1 MQRST
6 RVTTSAAVA
15 VGLTLSVTAAA
26 SASDDTA
33 DARDTTISTLAAGQ
47 SNDLLEQL
55 VLAPVSSATIEA
67 ATAITDF
74 YADDDRFASVEV
86 SHDRTSVV
94 VHWHGE
100 TPDALEA
107 IATEAGFT
115 VQDTEY
121 VPGDLRSAAEQLLG
135 TETASGE
142 VVTTAVRPDGSGI
155 DVMLDTST
163 MASARGSASSVGAVE
178 ADLAVT
184 TGFPVAI
191 VESATVEEAS
201 RQWDTYAMGGSRIF
215 KWNLNTGQ
223 VGGRCSSSYAMHRH
237 LGDGSQLWSTSTAAH
252 CGVVGDNWAAYQG
265 VWPNEI
271 TNALLWGAINI
282 RAESRDFAAI
292 STNFSNPFVYVGEY
306 TSSSYTAIDGVAN
319 PFVGAE
325 ICYSGSLSG
334 TVCGNVVQY
343 ADITYTLSDGLPGV
357 TLVGNYTVN
366 LNSLPAIGNGD
377 SGGPGLMVAAD
388 PSGGDFVYASTIIS
402 AMTNAGTTCTGTGPE
417 GTRRC
422 SGTAFSTNI
431 GDGAA
436 IGGWQ
441 VSTLS
446 DY

>member
-1 MQRST
+1 MQRSIRT
-6 RVTTSAAVA
+6 ATTAAVTLAVALSGSAAAGA
-15 VGLTLSVTAAA
+15 V
-26 SASDDTA
+26 DDTA
-33 DARDTTISTLAAGQ
+33 GGGDATISTLAAGQ

-55 VLAPVSSATIEA
+55 VLAPVPRATIDA
-67 ATAITDF
+67 ATAITNT

-86 SHDRTSVV
+86 SRDRTSVV
-94 VHWHGE
+94 VHWHGDA
-100 TPDALEA
+100 PAALEA
-107 IATEAGFT
+107 IAPEAGFA
-115 VQDTEY
+115 VQQTEY
-121 VPGDLRSAAEQLLG
+121 VPGELRRAAEQLLG
-135 TETASGE
+135 SETTSGE

-155 DVMLDTST
+155 DVMLDAST
-163 MASARGSASSVGAVE
+163 MVSARGSAASAGAIE
-178 ADLAVT
+178 ADLGVV

-191 VESATVEEAS
+191 VDSATIDEAS
-201 RQWDTYAMGGSRIF
+201 RQWDQYAMGGSRIF

-265 VWPNEI
+265 VWPNAI

-343 ADITYTLSDGLPGV
+343 ADINYTLSDGLPGV

-366 LNSLPAIGNGD
+366 LNSQPAIGNGD

-402 AMTNAGTTCTGTGPE
+402 AMTNAGTTCTGTGAE

-422 SGTAFSTNI
+422 SGTGFSTNVSN
-431 GDGAA
+431 GAA